1 MRVDQLLNDPLPP
14 IRPLSFYEPGKGTAP
29 VRGRLPG
36 ISALTSCAD
45 SPPSSN
51 GLFAPPPLYAPKS
64 SSSFSSHVER
74 PREAPPL
81 SQETI
86 LSSTSQE
93 ELQQALQAMRDV
105 AQSFNRP
112 DQLNHSS
119 GTAVTAAYNG
129 FEPSRRN
136 QLWENWIAFSSL
148 CRTFSVPV
156 FPLQPDKIALLLA
169 VHVHL
174 PASDV
179 LRDLAGIRDSKK
191 PDRIA
196 RIMQAMQIAAKA
208 TQHLWPDVRCFVRD
222 ADQFELTKIVA
233 NAAEGEYSIGTPPQL
248 QKLGFAPPRGQQPPP
263 SAALSSCAISRPSL
277 SKIPPPVPY
286 LPSTSSTPS
295 AVPQWRP
302 LGRSLQDLCA
312 ELPNILHDLHNLP
325 DDPQLFDVAQMRFQH
340 ASSHPSYAPRMASL
354 HKAAVLYT
362 HITAIFSFPTY
373 PITSLK
379 LAIFGLAFTPGPL
392 GQVLDQA
399 APELTRQREYP
410 RMKGTEL
417 DRLLK
422 DAMVVRTITRGGD
435 DTIPEEEKTDW
446 LEWWSGVTED
456 WKSTYASRPSVAPRP
471 SQPGPPRK
479 RLKKSPSPTNSDVAK
494 ASAATVTSRPRLGGK
509 QPKVPSERGTP
520 VPSPSSSPEATLK
533 SSSTTVSSKRRGAR
547 PRSST
552 PGFAPPKPTRAA
564 PAPRWKPKIKGELP
578 SERHPPPLPRIMD
591 SPYYVVKSSRAA
603 SSESDDEAQATKG
616 RSIALHRPKRTG
628 PLHML
633 PVDVEAL
640 WSGGSDG
647 GR

>member
-1 MRVDQLLNDPLPP
+1 M
-14 IRPLSFYEPGKGTAP
+14 
-29 VRGRLPG
+29 
-36 ISALTSCAD
+36 
-45 SPPSSN
+45 
-51 GLFAPPPLYAPKS
+51 
-64 SSSFSSHVER
+64 H
-74 PREAPPL
+74 
-81 SQETI
+81 
-86 LSSTSQE
+86 
-93 ELQQALQAMRDV
+93 DV
-105 AQSFNRP
+105 AQTYDSFHRP
-112 DQLNHSS
+112 NELHLSS

-129 FEPSRRN
+129 FDPSRRN
-136 QLWENWIAFSSL
+136 QLWEDWIAFSSL

-156 FPLQPDKIALLLA
+156 FPLQPDKVALLLA

-179 LRDLAGIRDSKK
+179 LRDLGGIRDSKK

-196 RIMQAMQIAAKA
+196 RTMQAMQIAAKA
-208 TQHLWPDVRCFVRD
+208 THHLWPDVRCFIRD
-222 ADQFELTKIVA
+222 ADQYELTKIVV
-233 NAAEGEYSIGTPPQL
+233 NAAKREYDVGVASQL
-248 QKLGFAPPRGQQPPP
+248 QNVGFAPPRRQEPPP
-263 SAALSSCAISRPSL
+263 SAPLSSCPISRPSL

-295 AVPQWRP
+295 AVPQWRT

-325 DDPQLFDVAQMRFQH
+325 DDPQLFDVAQMRFQS
-340 ASSHPSYAPRMASL
+340 ASSHPSYAPCMASL

-399 APELTRQREYP
+399 APELARQREYP
-410 RMKGTEL
+410 RMRGKEL

-422 DAMVVRTITRGGD
+422 DATGVRMITRGGD
-435 DTIPEEEKTDW
+435 DRVPEEEKTDW
-446 LEWWSGVTED
+446 LEWWSGLTED
-456 WKSTYASRPSVAPRP
+456 WKSIYVSRPSVAPRP

-479 RLKKSPSPTNSDVAK
+479 RLKKSPSPTNSEVAK

-520 VPSPSSSPEATLK
+520 VPSPSSSPEATLR
-533 SSSTTVSSKRRGAR
+533 SSSATTSSKRRGGGR

-564 PAPRWKPKIKGELP
+564 PAPRWNPKIKGELP
-578 SERHPPPLPRIMD
+578 SERHPPPLPMVMD
-591 SPYYVVKSSRAA
+591 SPYYVVKSNQG
-603 SSESDDEAQATKG
+603 SSESDDESHAAG

-628 PLHML
+628 PLRML
-633 PVDVEAL
+633 PVDIEAL
-640 WSGGSDG
+640 WSGGSEG
-647 GR
+647 GRPRKEGTPAARLNRSSPGSEH